1 MVNDC
6 QMFCFELSIQ
16 EKTVKTADSKHAS
29 SVFAE
34 TMWEPTLNQISLLP

>member
-16 EKTVKTADSKHAS
+16 EKTVKTADSKHVS
-29 SVFAE
+29 NVFAE
-34 TMWEPTLNQISLLP
+34 TMWKLTLNQISLLP

>member
-6 QMFCFELSIQ
+6 QMFCFELSSQ
-16 EKTVKTADSKHAS
+16 EKTVKTADRKHAS

-34 TMWEPTLNQISLLP
+34 TMWKRTLSQISLLP